1 MSEIKEIL
9 EAQHKF
15 LYRRDKEARLSHCHA
30 KAAGRS
36 SNQA

>member
-9 EAQHKF
+9 EIF

-30 KAAGRS
+30 KAVGRS